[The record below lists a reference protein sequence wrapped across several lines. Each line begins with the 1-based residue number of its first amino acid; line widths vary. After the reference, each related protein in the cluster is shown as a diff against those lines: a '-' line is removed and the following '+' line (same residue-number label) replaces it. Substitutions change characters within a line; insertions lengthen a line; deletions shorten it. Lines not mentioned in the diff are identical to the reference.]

1 MCISSILKQMA
12 EGNKKKNSFSVGAL
26 RVLFNYLELLRK
38 TYYITT
44 DSRRGGKIMNLYEIE
59 AEMLTCISEDGEVID
74 LEKLDALTMER
85 NSKVSNIACWIK
97 DLKAEA
103 EAIKAEKQNLDKR
116 QKVAENKAAS
126 LREYLAGFLNGEKY
140 KDARVSIS
148 YRKSTAVQIDED
160 MDIKR
165 LPEEYL
171 KVTVEP
177 SKTAIKE
184 ALTNGVAVEGCTLIE
199 NNNIQIR

>member
-1 MCISSILKQMA
+1 
-12 EGNKKKNSFSVGAL
+12 
-26 RVLFNYLELLRK
+26 
-38 TYYITT
+38 
-44 DSRRGGKIMNLYEIE
+44 MNLYEIE

-148 YRKSTAVQIDED
+148 YRKSTAVQIAED

-177 SKTAIKE
+177 SKTAINE
-184 ALTNGVAVEGCTLIE
+184 ALTNGVVVEGCTLIE

>member
-1 MCISSILKQMA
+1 
-12 EGNKKKNSFSVGAL
+12 
-26 RVLFNYLELLRK
+26 
-38 TYYITT
+38 
-44 DSRRGGKIMNLYEIE
+44 MNLYQIE

-148 YRKSTAVQIDED
+148 YRKSTAVQIAED

-184 ALTNGVAVEGCTLIE
+184 ALTNGVAVEGCSLVE

>member
-1 MCISSILKQMA
+1 
-12 EGNKKKNSFSVGAL
+12 
-26 RVLFNYLELLRK
+26 
-38 TYYITT
+38 
-44 DSRRGGKIMNLYEIE
+44 MNLYEIE

-148 YRKSTAVQIDED
+148 YRKSTAVQIAED

-184 ALTNGVAVEGCTLIE
+184 ALTNGVVVEGCTLIE

>member
-1 MCISSILKQMA
+1 
-12 EGNKKKNSFSVGAL
+12 
-26 RVLFNYLELLRK
+26 
-38 TYYITT
+38 
-44 DSRRGGKIMNLYEIE
+44 MNLYQIE

-126 LREYLAGFLNGEKY
+126 LKEYLAGFLNGEKY

-148 YRKSTAVQIDED
+148 YRKSTAVQIAED

>member
-1 MCISSILKQMA
+1 
-12 EGNKKKNSFSVGAL
+12 
-26 RVLFNYLELLRK
+26 
-38 TYYITT
+38 
-44 DSRRGGKIMNLYEIE
+44 MNLYEIE

-148 YRKSTAVQIDED
+148 YRKSTAVQIAED

-165 LPEEYL
+165 ER
-171 KVTVEP
+171 VR
-177 SKTAIKE
+177 
-184 ALTNGVAVEGCTLIE
+184 
-199 NNNIQIR
+199 QIRDKAVRKLRKAYKFNLQKI

>member
-1 MCISSILKQMA
+1 
-12 EGNKKKNSFSVGAL
+12 
-26 RVLFNYLELLRK
+26 
-38 TYYITT
+38 
-44 DSRRGGKIMNLYEIE
+44 MNLYEIE

-148 YRKSTAVQIDED
+148 YRKSTAVQIAED

-171 KVTVEP
+171 KITVEP

>member
-1 MCISSILKQMA
+1 
-12 EGNKKKNSFSVGAL
+12 
-26 RVLFNYLELLRK
+26 
-38 TYYITT
+38 
-44 DSRRGGKIMNLYEIE
+44 MNLYEIE

-85 NSKVSNIACWIK
+85 NTKVSNIACWIK

-126 LREYLAGFLNGEKY
+126 LKDYLAGFLNGEKY

-148 YRKSTAVQIDED
+148 YRKSTAVQIAED

>member
-1 MCISSILKQMA
+1 
-12 EGNKKKNSFSVGAL
+12 
-26 RVLFNYLELLRK
+26 
-38 TYYITT
+38 
-44 DSRRGGKIMNLYEIE
+44 MNLYQIE
-59 AEMLTCISEDGEVID
+59 AEMLTCISEDGEGID

-126 LREYLAGFLNGEKY
+126 LKEYLAGFLNGEKY

-148 YRKSTAVQIDED
+148 YRKSTAVQIAED

>member
-1 MCISSILKQMA
+1 
-12 EGNKKKNSFSVGAL
+12 
-26 RVLFNYLELLRK
+26 
-38 TYYITT
+38 
-44 DSRRGGKIMNLYEIE
+44 MNLYEIE

-85 NSKVSNIACWIK
+85 NTKVSNIACWIK

-126 LREYLAGFLNGEKY
+126 LRDYLAGFLNGEKY

-148 YRKSTAVQIDED
+148 YRKSTAVQIAED

>member
-1 MCISSILKQMA
+1 
-12 EGNKKKNSFSVGAL
+12 
-26 RVLFNYLELLRK
+26 
-38 TYYITT
+38 
-44 DSRRGGKIMNLYEIE
+44 MNLYEIE
-59 AEMLTCISEDGEVID
+59 AEILTCISEDGEVID

-85 NSKVSNIACWIK
+85 NSKISNIACWIK

-116 QKVAENKAAS
+116 QKVAENKASS

-148 YRKSTAVQIDED
+148 YRKSTAVQIAED

-184 ALTNGVAVEGCTLIE
+184 ALTNGVVVEGCTLIE

>member
-1 MCISSILKQMA
+1 
-12 EGNKKKNSFSVGAL
+12 
-26 RVLFNYLELLRK
+26 
-38 TYYITT
+38 
-44 DSRRGGKIMNLYEIE
+44 MNLYEIE

-85 NSKVSNIACWIK
+85 NTKVSNIACWIK

-148 YRKSTAVQIDED
+148 YRKSTAVQIAED

>member
-1 MCISSILKQMA
+1 
-12 EGNKKKNSFSVGAL
+12 
-26 RVLFNYLELLRK
+26 
-38 TYYITT
+38 
-44 DSRRGGKIMNLYEIE
+44 MNLYQIE

-85 NSKVSNIACWIK
+85 NTKVSNIACWIK

-126 LREYLAGFLNGEKY
+126 LKDYLAGFLNGEKY

>member
-1 MCISSILKQMA
+1 
-12 EGNKKKNSFSVGAL
+12 
-26 RVLFNYLELLRK
+26 
-38 TYYITT
+38 
-44 DSRRGGKIMNLYEIE
+44 MNLYEIE

>member
-1 MCISSILKQMA
+1 
-12 EGNKKKNSFSVGAL
+12 
-26 RVLFNYLELLRK
+26 
-38 TYYITT
+38 
-44 DSRRGGKIMNLYEIE
+44 MNLYQIE

-148 YRKSTAVQIDED
+148 YRKSTAVQIAED

>member
-1 MCISSILKQMA
+1 
-12 EGNKKKNSFSVGAL
+12 
-26 RVLFNYLELLRK
+26 
-38 TYYITT
+38 
-44 DSRRGGKIMNLYEIE
+44 MNLYEIE

-148 YRKSTAVQIDED
+148 YRKSTAVQIAED